1 MFKKTSSDKDQPNF
15 LTEIKKEFGGHFALF
30 NLRFKTICEKYPKQ
44 IFIGMVSMIL
54 VSLILSFTVIVP
66 MEKRR
71 LAAEVIA
78 SQKRVSEKNLRGLKS
93 IPGERLNDVIAGIGR
108 MKEAIIIKQRVDAML
123 LKKHLTATDSSSLNT
138 LLDSLKLNESELNK
152 KYKP

>member
-15 LTEIKKEFGGHFALF
+15 LAEIKKEFGGHFALF
-30 NLRFKTICEKYPKQ
+30 NLKFKTFCEKHPKQ

-54 VSLILSFTVIVP
+54 VSIILSFTVIVP

-71 LAAEVIA
+71 LAAEVFA

-93 IPGERLNDVIAGIGR
+93 IPGERLDDVIAGIGK
-108 MKEAIIIKQRVDAML
+108 MKAAIVIKKRVDAIL
-123 LKKHLTATDSSSLNT
+123 SKKHLSSADSISLNT
-138 LLDSLKLNESELNK
+138 LLDSLKLNESELNQK
-152 KYKP
+152 HKP